1 MTERKRMGVFYSIAF
16 LIMLFLNYL
25 SATDV
30 GMIADQDQVIIQ
42 PAGYVFS
49 IWGIIYFLLFIW
61 LIRLFTVKDDKDT
74 IYDHLG
80 YWPVAN
86 FILNGTWIIAFTQEW
101 KLFSVIIIVA
111 LLVTLLVIYEKIMK
125 YRIHWYDR
133 VPFSIYFAW
142 GTVATIVNIVDWV
155 NDLGIEE
162 ILTLNEYQWTLIL
175 LVIATVI
182 ALVVALVNMDW
193 LYPIVFVWTYVGI
206 IIENE
211 NQLFLLTIVA
221 AMGIVFQVLGSTIV
235 IFEKIRRKSA

>member
-1 MTERKRMGVFYSIAF
+1 MTERKRMGVFYSIAY
-16 LIMLFLNYL
+16 LVMLFLNYL

-49 IWGIIYFLLFIW
+49 IWGIIYLLLFIW
-61 LIRLFTVKDDKDT
+61 LIRLFIVNDDKDT

-86 FILNGTWIIAFTQEW
+86 FILNGMWIIAFTQEL
-101 KLFSVIIIVA
+101 KLFSVIIILA
-111 LLVTLLVIYEKIMK
+111 LLVTLLVIYKRIMK
-125 YRIHWYDR
+125 FQTHWFDR
-133 VPFSIYFAW
+133 VPFSVYFAW

>member
-1 MTERKRMGVFYSIAF
+1 MTERKKLGLFYSIAYA
-16 LIMLFLNYL
+16 IMIALNYW

-49 IWGIIYFLLFIW
+49 IWGLIYILLILW
-61 LIRLFTVKDDKDT
+61 LIRLFTVDDNKDS
-74 IYDHLG
+74 IYDHLS

-86 FILNGTWIIAFTQEW
+86 FILNGMWIIAFTQEW
-101 KLFSVIIIVA
+101 KLASVVIIIA

-125 YRIHWYDR
+125 YRKHWFDR
-133 VPFSIYFAW
+133 VPFSVYFAW

-155 NDLGIEE
+155 NDLEIEE
-162 ILTLNEYQWTLIL
+162 VLGLNEYQWTLIL

-182 ALVVALVNMDW
+182 ALIVALVNMDW
-193 LYPIVFVWTYVGI
+193 IYPLVFVWTYVGI

-211 NQLFLLTIVA
+211 NQLFLLTIIA

-235 IFEKIRRKSA
+235 LFERIRRRSA